1 MHSPAERLKRAEEAF
16 FRPFAWAS
24 AALVLPLVA
33 IILVS
38 VVTSALRVNTL
49 ARWETPVPLFG
60 TAITLNSLI
69 DLQWYLFA
77 IGVMLA
83 AAPAWSREQHVR
95 VDFIYETL
103 QARARAAV
111 NLVGHLVFA
120 LPFLILLLPAT
131 YRTAMTSYV
140 RGEGSAQGG
149 LIHTFVVKAFM
160 PFGFS
165 LLLAFVAVDIV
176 RQALIVFTPT
186 RNGGAGS

>member
-1 MHSPAERLKRAEEAF
+1 MSSAADRVKRAEEAF

-38 VVTSALRVNTL
+38 VVASALRVNML
-49 ARWETPVPLFG
+49 ARWEAPVPLFG

-103 QARARAAV
+103 QARSRAAI
-111 NLVGHLVFA
+111 NLGGHLVFA
-120 LPFLILLLPAT
+120 LPFLVMLLPAT
-131 YRTAMTSYV
+131 YGVAMNSYL

-149 LIHTFVVKAFM
+149 LINTFVVKAFM
-160 PFGFS
+160 PLGFS

-176 RQALIVFTPT
+176 RQILILLGRGPAQGTP
-186 RNGGAGS
+186 R